1 MHRLRLPSG
10 FVAIGSGRVAPRY
23 HYGFMTTRDQCFDRL
38 PRSVAPPVRPRQIPL
53 LVLVVMSL
61 MVAVVGITVVPAAP
75 VRAATATDP
84 ATQRGDVRKQKA
96 AVAGQLDTLNA
107 SSDQVN
113 QALDALNENV
123 RGAQAQATDAQRAV
137 DAAQQQA
144 TAAGRNADAAQA
156 TIDRLRSQVAA
167 AAVEAY
173 VHPPGDQL
181 MDIFEQQNA
190 NQAATKSALLNAANG
205 TKLDVVEQYRSA
217 QHQLVL
223 KRDDAA
229 AAQASAAARVTV
241 AHDKAAS
248 FQQARDS
255 QAQVVAGVDARI
267 NDALAESDSLSKL
280 DKSLSAQIV
289 AQQAALIAKVQ
300 QAAAVNPPASAG
312 SGSGSG
318 SGSGGGSGS
327 GSGSGSGGGSGGGGG
342 TIVAHGS
349 LTTVNG
355 VTVATSIAGQLADLM
370 RAASAAG
377 FTLGG
382 GGYRDSASQI
392 ALRKAHCGTSDYAIY
407 QMPASQ
413 CHPPTAPPGMSM
425 HEQGLA
431 VDFTANGKLLARGD
445 AAFAWMQGN
454 AGSFGFRNLPSEA
467 WHWSTNG
474 N

>member
-1 MHRLRLPSG
+1 MTN
-10 FVAIGSGRVAPRY
+10 RY
-23 HYGFMTTRDQCFDRL
+23 RCFDRV
-38 PRSVAPPVRPRQIPL
+38 PRSVARPVRPRQIPF

-61 MVAVVGITVVPAAP
+61 MVAVAGITVVPAAP

-84 ATQRGDVRKQKA
+84 ATQREDVRKQKA

-144 TAAGRNADAAQA
+144 AAAGRDADAAQA

-173 VHPPGDQL
+173 VHPPGDQV
-181 MDIFEQQNA
+181 MDIFEQKNA
-190 NQAATKSALLNAANG
+190 NQAVTKSALLNVANG

-217 QHQLVL
+217 QHELVL
-223 KRDDAA
+223 KRDEVAA
-229 AAQASAAARVTV
+229 AEASAAAWVIA

-300 QAAAVNPPASAG
+300 QAAAVNPPASGG

-318 SGSGGGSGS
+318 SGSGGGSGF
-327 GSGSGSGGGSGGGGG
+327 GGGSGGGGG

-355 VTVATSIAGQLADLM
+355 ITVATSIAGQLADLM

-431 VDFTANGKLLARGD
+431 IDFTAGGKLLARGD

-454 AGSFGFRNLPSEA
+454 AGSFGFRNLPSEP

>member
-61 MVAVVGITVVPAAP
+61 LVAVAGITVVPAAP

-84 ATQRGDVRKQKA
+84 ATQREDVRKQKA

-190 NQAATKSALLNAANG
+190 NQAATKSALLNVANG

-223 KRDDAA
+223 KRDEAA
-229 AAQASAAARVTV
+229 AAQASAAARVIV
-241 AHDKAAS
+241 AHDKATS

-300 QAAAVNPPASAG
+300 QAAAVNPPAS
-312 SGSGSG
+312 
-318 SGSGGGSGS
+318 GGSGS

-355 VTVATSIAGQLADLM
+355 ITVATSIAGQLADLM

-431 VDFTANGKLLARGD
+431 VDFTAGGKLLARGD

-454 AGSFGFRNLPSEA
+454 AGSFGFRNLPSEP